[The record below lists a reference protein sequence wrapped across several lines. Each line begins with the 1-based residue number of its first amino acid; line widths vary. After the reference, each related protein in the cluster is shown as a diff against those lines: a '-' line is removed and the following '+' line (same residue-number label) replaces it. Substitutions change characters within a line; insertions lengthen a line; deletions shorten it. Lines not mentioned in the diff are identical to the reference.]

1 MLHRLLGIGGF
12 YASTLKENPPAPENK
27 SINFKKVYIC
37 KRSPRQGGLPIT
49 KSNEVIATILCNH
62 FFSFPALLETTI
74 NTAIAIMTRKR
85 DVKKAITSVI

>member
-1 MLHRLLGIGGF
+1 MLHRLFGIGGF
-12 YASTLKENPPAPENK
+12 YASVLKENPPAPENK
-27 SINFKKVYIC
+27 SMNKKIYLC

>member
-27 SINFKKVYIC
+27 SMNKKIYLC

-49 KSNEVIATILCNH
+49 KSNEVIALLLFTQSLFTSRH
-62 FFSFPALLETTI
+62 F
-74 NTAIAIMTRKR
+74 
-85 DVKKAITSVI
+85 